1 MVTSQNTATPPAATG
16 IDLQVSALEPVSSTL
31 TITVPLLPN
40 STQSSA
46 TLALSTA
53 TGSSCAAG
61 TECASYS
68 ILMPAAAPYVG
79 AFAATGTTLT
89 QSTLAPAYTIDG
101 IAFVPSSG
109 GVADCSPNELKST
122 PVTPVARSTTPVSA
136 LAFTGC
142 Q

>member
-1 MVTSQNTATPPAATG
+1 MK
-16 IDLQVSALEPVSSTL
+16 D
-31 TITVPLLPN
+31 TVR
-40 STQSSA
+40 TFIA
-46 TLALSTA
+46 VE
-53 TGSSCAAG
+53 TGSAVHKAAAG
-61 TECASYS
+61 LIET
-68 ILMPAAAPYVG
+68 
-79 AFAATGTTLT
+79 FAATGATLT

-122 PVTPVARSTTPVSA
+122 AVTPVAGTTTPVST

>member
-16 IDLQVSALEPVSSTL
+16 IDLQLSALEPVSSTL
-31 TITVPLLPN
+31 SVTVPLLQN

-46 TLALSTA
+46 VLALSTA

-79 AFAATGTTLT
+79 TFAATGTTLT
-89 QSTLAPAYTIDG
+89 QSTLAPAYTIDA

-122 PVTPVARSTTPVSA
+122 AVTPVAGTITPVS
-136 LAFTGC
+136 
-142 Q
+142 